1 MVIVGQ
7 VRAPPLVSP
16 SDQPG
21 GLSEV
26 PIHTLTR
33 IGLTR
38 NRVAELIALQ
48 ASVGEHNHGR

>member
-1 MVIVGQ
+1 VVIVGQ